1 MTERLSKEERERLR
15 ALLAQNDGADAMQE
29 LLDKMDAKGAQGLP
43 GSWKRPTDDKKEDE

>member
-15 ALLAQNDGADAMQE
+15 ALLAQNDGADAMQV
-29 LLDKMDAKGAQGLP
+29 LIDNMAKKNMQGLP